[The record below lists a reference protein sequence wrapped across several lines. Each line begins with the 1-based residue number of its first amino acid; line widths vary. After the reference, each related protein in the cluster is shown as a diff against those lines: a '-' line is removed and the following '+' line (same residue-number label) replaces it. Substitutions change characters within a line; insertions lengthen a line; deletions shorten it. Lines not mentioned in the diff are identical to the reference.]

1 MISTIGMEGEEPI
14 AVVAERTGTPAKP
27 LLVSSTPEAG
37 YGPVATRVAE
47 FVTPVIFDVLIT
59 LFRETNIRTPDGIP
73 WKAAWRRVP
82 KSAKP
87 VVPLGVLSSN
97 PDSEL

>member
-14 AVVAERTGTPAKP
+14 VVVAERIGTPAKP

-37 YGPVATRVAE
+37 YGPVATRVAAL
-47 FVTPVIFDVLIT
+47 VTEIFDVLVT
-59 LFRETNIRTPDGIP
+59 LFRETNIRTPEGIP